1 VNRLSA
7 ANVRTYVLPDFRRPE
22 YEQGHRGPSNGILV
36 RGRFMRIV
44 LQRVKSAR
52 VDVAGETVGS
62 IGAGLVI
69 LLGVTQSDN
78 EEDAEYLADKV
89 VQLRI
94 FADEAGRMNRS
105 LLDARGALLVVS
117 QFTLYGDCRKG
128 RRPSFDHAAP
138 LEQARALYEHFIER
152 AKLRNITVE
161 TGVFQAEMEIH
172 LINEGPA
179 TFILDSNRSLPE
191 HSPTEGP

>member
-1 VNRLSA
+1 
-7 ANVRTYVLPDFRRPE
+7 
-22 YEQGHRGPSNGILV
+22 
-36 RGRFMRIV
+36 MRIV

-62 IGAGLVI
+62 IGVGLVI
-69 LLGVTQSDN
+69 LLGVTQSDRR
-78 EEDAEYLADKV
+78 EDAEYLATKV

-94 FADEAGRMNRS
+94 FPDEAGRMNRS
-105 LLDARGALLVVS
+105 LLEVRGALLVVS

-138 LEQARALYEHFIER
+138 PEQARALYQHFIQR
-152 AKLRNITVE
+152 LKSSNIAVE

-172 LINEGPA
+172 LINNG
-179 TFILDSNRSLPE
+179 
-191 HSPTEGP
+191 